1 MYNIPPLDLHIKEIG
16 LTTFMRLK
24 HTLNKPWR
32 PNKTFYM
39 PHLAY
44 WEDQAKQLAETTRGE
59 ENMDIC
65 DHTIR
70 QRKYRVDLH
79 SMEGGTKHLIKSQ
92 TTIYTDGSKTKQGV
106 GSGFVVYYKNQLIH
120 SDHTTCLLYTSPS
133 PRDKRQSR
141 MPSSA

>member
-1 MYNIPPLDLHIKEIG
+1 
-16 LTTFMRLK
+16 
-24 HTLNKPWR
+24 
-32 PNKTFYM
+32 M

-44 WEDQAKQLAETTRGE
+44 WEDQAKQLAEDTRGE
-59 ENMDIC
+59 ENVDIC

-120 SDHTTCLLYTSPS
+120 SDHTTLPFHTTVFQAEIHAILKAGQYIKLSLIHI
-133 PRDKRQSR
+133 
-141 MPSSA
+141 